1 MALTS
6 SAVNRVLADE
16 PWARERLAA
25 HAGRA
30 FSLRVGPLVTG
41 FLIDGQ
47 GTLASAPLAGTT
59 PDLVLT
65 LSPFDVPAFLANPA
79 RWDEFVTEEGDV
91 ELGGTLKELAQTL
104 PWFVEKHCARA
115 FGSIVGQRVA
125 DAGRR
130 ALELPEYA
138 SRRIGEN
145 VGSYARDEA
154 EWLAHPAD
162 VRALGDEAQALA
174 TRLDVLDAR
183 VASLAL
189 RVAEAAGRPA
199 DS

>member
-1 MALTS
+1 MALAS

-25 HAGRA
+25 HSGRT
-30 FSLRVGPLVTG
+30 FSFRVGPLVTG
-41 FLIDGQ
+41 FRIDSD
-47 GTLASAPLAGTT
+47 GTLESASLVGAT

-65 LSPFDVPAFLANPA
+65 LSPFNVPAFLANPA
-79 RWDEFVTEEGDV
+79 RWDDLVTEEGDV
-91 ELGGTLKELAQTL
+91 ELGGTLKELSQTL
-104 PWFVEKHCARA
+104 PWFVEKLCARA
-115 FGSIVGQRVA
+115 FGPIVGQRMA

-145 VGSYARDEA
+145 VGAYARDEI

-162 VRALGDEAQALA
+162 MRALGSDAQA
-174 TRLDVLDAR
+174 LDAR
-183 VASLAL
+183 VDALGARIDALAAN
-189 RVAEAAGRPA
+189 VAALPARPV